1 VDEREWLT
9 CTDPQA
15 MLALLRDR
23 GLLTERKARLFAVA
37 CCRQI
42 WRLICHRSS
51 QHAVEL
57 SEQYAEG
64 RTTASKLR
72 KAGWGANA
80 VASELGF
87 EAALAMRLPGW
98 AAKDAAQAA
107 AEAARVHLS
116 PERVT
121 AKAQA
126 AVTAT
131 PGKPK
136 DPCGLLRDLFRNP
149 SGPPPAMTP
158 SVLAWRDG
166 TLKRLA
172 EAAYEERVL
181 PAGTL
186 DLQRLAVLADALEE
200 AGADVELVAH
210 LREPGP
216 HFRGCWVVDL
226 LTGRQ

>member
-1 VDEREWLT
+1 S
-9 CTDPQA
+9 TDPQA

-42 WRLICHRSS
+42 WWLISHRSS

-64 RTTASKLR
+64 RATAAKLR
-72 KAGWGANA
+72 KAGRGANA
-80 VASELGF
+80 VAFELGF

-107 AEAARVHLS
+107 AEAARIRLS
-116 PERVT
+116 PELVT
-121 AKAQA
+121 ARAQA

-136 DPCGLLRDLFRNP
+136 DQGRLLRDLFGNP
-149 SGPPPAMTP
+149 FRPPPAIAP
-158 SVLAWRDG
+158 SLLAWRDG
-166 TLKRLA
+166 TVKRLA
-172 EAAYEERVL
+172 AAIYEERVM

-186 DLQRLAVLADALEE
+186 DSGRLAVLADALEE
-200 AGADVELVAH
+200 AGGDAELVAP
-210 LREPGP
+210 LRGPGP
-216 HFRGCWVVDL
+216 PSRGCWCLDL
-226 LTGRQ
+226 LLGKE